1 MSENASL
8 SQQPILKKRGRKPKS
23 LVTNIKKSEPIDS
36 DKEQIIVH
44 LPISIEDIINN
55 NGNNYDDETDDIFIK
70 SDKDFT
76 KFSVVAT
83 VPTLGSQVVNI
94 VNTNK
99 ELININEIKE
109 NSELRE
115 IKNIKDIK
123 DIKEINEFNTKLN
136 SENKL
141 TTFKNINQINVYNI
155 NFNIKTKCLWC
166 KHSFDTPSVQLPEDY
181 YNDTF
186 YCTGNFCSWNCMK
199 SYNIDINDSNTWKRE
214 SLMHLMYY
222 KTYGT
227 MKEIVNAPSWLLLE
241 DFGGILTINKF
252 RELFIM
258 NTTDYLVLHPPLIT
272 RQLQIEESYKKN
284 NNTSSNTFDGELV
297 LKRSKP
303 IETTVSNLEKSMN
316 LRKTKKA

>member
-1 MSENASL
+1 
-8 SQQPILKKRGRKPKS
+8 
-23 LVTNIKKSEPIDS
+23 
-36 DKEQIIVH
+36 
-44 LPISIEDIINN
+44 
-55 NGNNYDDETDDIFIK
+55 
-70 SDKDFT
+70 
-76 KFSVVAT
+76 
-83 VPTLGSQVVNI
+83 
-94 VNTNK
+94 
-99 ELININEIKE
+99 
-109 NSELRE
+109 
-115 IKNIKDIK
+115 
-123 DIKEINEFNTKLN
+123 
-136 SENKL
+136 
-141 TTFKNINQINVYNI
+141 
-155 NFNIKTKCLWC
+155 
-166 KHSFDTPSVQLPEDY
+166 
-181 YNDTF
+181 
-186 YCTGNFCSWNCMK
+186 MK